1 MDQLELRERNARYA
15 REKRKAEKLRII
27 AEGNAGDYKICT
39 KCLTRKLPSEFSTR
53 KNGQT
58 DKLNKICDSCLTAV
72 YLSPSRLSNGFDTI
86 FWRKRAYTCNNSFRD
101 LTARRLGKPVKYVR
115 LKDLDYI
122 CKPQDL
128 AQIFDSREGKCFFCK
143 VELCPTNTSV
153 DHAEAKS
160 RGGLHHPS
168 NFRIVC
174 RDCNHLK
181 HTRSEDEFKDFIK
194 EYVLR
199 FK

>member
-58 DKLNKICDSCLTAV
+58 GKLNKICDACLTSV
-72 YLSPSRLSNGFDTI
+72 YLSPSRLSCGFDSI
-86 FWRKRAYTCNNSFRD
+86 FWRKRAYTCNTAFRD
-101 LTARRLGKPVKYVR
+101 LTARKLGIPVSQVR
-115 LKDLDYI
+115 LSDLDYV

-128 AQIFDSREGKCFFCK
+128 AKIFDGQGGRCFFCQ
-143 VELCPTNTSV
+143 VDLVTSNTSV

-160 RGGLHHPS
+160 RGGAHHPD

-174 RDCNHLK
+174 TDCNHLK
-181 HTRSEDEFKDFIK
+181 HTRSENEFLEFIK